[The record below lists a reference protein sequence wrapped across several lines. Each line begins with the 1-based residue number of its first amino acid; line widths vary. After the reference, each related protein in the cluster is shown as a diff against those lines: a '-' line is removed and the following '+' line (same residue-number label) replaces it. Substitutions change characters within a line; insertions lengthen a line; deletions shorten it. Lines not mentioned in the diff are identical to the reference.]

1 MLRDKINHYV
11 SMQRALGFKYR
22 VQDGLLQHFTAF
34 AEARGDTCVRSQTVL
49 EWAGLAP
56 SPAQRSNRLL
66 TVRRFAIAM
75 QFEDGQYEVPPADAF
90 GRQYAKR
97 KIRHLYSPEDINLLL
112 NAASELKPE
121 DSIRPRTYTTLF
133 ALLAAT
139 GLRISEALALN
150 TDDITDDGL
159 TVKAT
164 KFRKDRLVPLH
175 ESTLQGIQRY
185 LEYRTR
191 CIIRIDSA
199 LFITNE
205 GKRLPYNTVSHLF
218 LELMRSIGL
227 RGAPGTLGPRIH
239 DLRHTFAVKSLEQCT
254 GNQDAVSRHMTAL
267 STYLGHAHISDTY
280 WYLQVTPALL
290 TKISA
295 AQEECYKGVCD
306 D

>member
-1 MLRDKINHYV
+1 MLREKINHYV
-11 SMQRALGFKYR
+11 RMQRAMGFKYR
-22 VQDGLLQHFTAF
+22 AQDGLLQHFIVF

-56 SPAQRSNRLL
+56 SPAQRTNRLL

-75 QFEDGQYEVPPADAF
+75 QSEDGQYKVPPADAF
-90 GRQYAKR
+90 GRQYTKR
-97 KIRHLYSPEDINLLL
+97 KIRHIYSPEDINQLLH
-112 NAASELKPE
+112 AASELEPA
-121 DSIRPRTYTTLF
+121 DSIKPKTYTTLF

-139 GLRISEALALN
+139 GLRASEALALN

-164 KFRKDRLVPLH
+164 KFSKDRLVLLH
-175 ESTLQGIQRY
+175 ESALQGIQRY
-185 LEYRTR
+185 LADRTR
-191 CIIRIDSA
+191 FTSSIDSA
-199 LFITNE
+199 LFISNKGT
-205 GKRLPYNTVSHLF
+205 RLPYNTVSHQF

-239 DLRHTFAVKSLEQCT
+239 DLRHTFAVKSLEQCA
-254 GNQDAVSRHMTAL
+254 GDQGAVSRHMLAL

-280 WYLQVTPALL
+280 WYLQATPVLL
-290 TKISA
+290 TKISV
-295 AQEECYKGVCD
+295 AQEACYKEMCD